1 MLKFINKTMEEELYH
16 YTSINA
22 LCNIIKNKELWLF
35 NLATMNDREECIKF
49 YQQFKMELKAECEE
63 KANEI
68 DSMFDEAMQNNEG
81 HYPLAMCF
89 SKLKDDAAQWERY
102 GDNARGVML
111 AFNVE
116 NLSKLLHN
124 LPFVLDDV
132 IYSDTTTI
140 KKYRRANYGFFL
152 EYFRTG
158 HVLPSDLQQHIDEDE
173 YVKEWS
179 EMMINMASCYKHGS
193 FFSEK
198 ESRLFNY
205 VNYEINKHLFF
216 GNDAI
221 ELTYENINGT
231 IKKLLKIKL
240 DYFFNKQS
248 MTLEDIINEIVIG
261 PCSSQNLIIL
271 QEYIR
276 SYKFNR
282 LAEKISYSESPLR

>member
-1 MLKFINKTMEEELYH
+1 
-16 YTSINA
+16 
-22 LCNIIKNKELWLF
+22 
-35 NLATMNDREECIKF
+35 
-49 YQQFKMELKAECEE
+49 MELKAECEE

-68 DSMFDEAMQNNEG
+68 DSIFDEAMQNNEG

-158 HVLPSDLQQHIDEDE
+158 HVLPSDLQRKRFI
-173 YVKEWS
+173 
-179 EMMINMASCYKHGS
+179 I
-193 FFSEK
+193 
-198 ESRLFNY
+198 SRTDN
-205 VNYEINKHLFF
+205 
-216 GNDAI
+216 
-221 ELTYENINGT
+221 
-231 IKKLLKIKL
+231 
-240 DYFFNKQS
+240 
-248 MTLEDIINEIVIG
+248 
-261 PCSSQNLIIL
+261 
-271 QEYIR
+271 
-276 SYKFNR
+276 
-282 LAEKISYSESPLR
+282 